1 MLNSSFVEPY
11 IVSFSQSQL
20 RDADGALRQSGKQLE
35 EQGRQLEEAQRG
47 RREAEATVQHL
58 QPLLQQREAEIQVS
72 VGGCVWR
79 GGGMDVR
86 VDTGGHGRR
95 GRGDTDGRRGRRG
108 VW

>member
-1 MLNSSFVEPY
+1 MEPY

-35 EQGRQLEEAQRG
+35 EQGRQLEEVQRG

-72 VGGCVWR
+72 VGVCEGE
-79 GGGMDVR
+79 GGWM
-86 VDTGGHGRR
+86 
-95 GRGDTDGRRGRRG
+95 
-108 VW
+108 